1 MKEQDKS
8 RLSHLIHM
16 LLIEE
21 RSPPGKPGGDP
32 LHSPVF
38 SPRITEI
45 AEQARCGPTRL
56 STRMEDL
63 RSKLSAVEPSNR
75 SRPVPFELLP
85 VERSTHSFS
94 RRNSN
99 SDNFISSWPYA
110 PDSNRYLM
118 TQTPSIPYTGNKGMR
133 IGSPRPPVQ
142 YKATYLPFQT

>member
-8 RLSHLIHM
+8 RPGHLIHA
-16 LLIEE
+16 LSIKE

-32 LHSPVF
+32 LSSPVF

-45 AEQARCGPTRL
+45 AEQARCGPKRL
-56 STRMEDL
+56 SLRMEDL
-63 RSKLSAVEPSNR
+63 RSNLSVEDPSNR
-75 SRPVPFELLP
+75 SRPVSFDLLP
-85 VERSTHSFS
+85 ERRSTHFFS
-94 RRNSN
+94 LRNSN
-99 SDNFISSWPYA
+99 SDNFTSSWPYA

-118 TQTPSIPYTGNKGMR
+118 IQTHSGTYLGIKGMR

>member
-1 MKEQDKS
+1 MTEQDKS
-8 RLSHLIHM
+8 RPGHLIHA
-16 LLIEE
+16 LSIKE

-32 LHSPVF
+32 LSSPVF

-45 AEQARCGPTRL
+45 AQQARCGPKRL
-56 STRMEDL
+56 SLRMEDL
-63 RSKLSAVEPSNR
+63 RSKLSVEEPSNR
-75 SRPVPFELLP
+75 SRPVPFDLLP

-99 SDNFISSWPYA
+99 SDNFTSSWPYA
-110 PDSNRYLM
+110 PDSNRCLM
-118 TQTPSIPYTGNKGMR
+118 AQTPSGTYLGIKGMR